1 MSRMIQIKLKEGEPF
16 IKLGQALKAA
26 DLVGSGAEAKEVIQG
41 GEVLVNGETD
51 LRRGRKLY
59 KDDTVSFNGEDI
71 KITE

>member
-1 MSRMIQIKLKEGEPF
+1 MIQIKLKEGELF
-16 IKLGQALKAA
+16 IKHGQALKAA

-59 KDDTVSFNGEDI
+59 KDDMVSFNGEEI